1 MLNSF
6 LGIARQWSREK
17 FAIFSHKPLGVMLEF
32 QYIERELLVFSA
44 NWILPCDE
52 SIKQLTLRIKLVYMY
67 SYSEIAL
74 IHDTRHV
81 RTRFRV
87 GGIKA
92 SHLPIGL
99 IAVDYTVVY
108 TVKRVRRFYYCKM
121 SSSSCDKL
129 LRHF

>member
-17 FAIFSHKPLGVMLEF
+17 FAIFFPKASRSHVRF
-32 QYIERELLVFSA
+32 QYIERGLLVFSA

-52 SIKQLTLRIKLVYMY
+52 SMKKLIFRIKPVYMY

-87 GGIKA
+87 DGIKA
-92 SHLPIGL
+92 SHLPIRF
-99 IAVDYTVVY
+99 IAVEFVC
-108 TVKRVRRFYYCKM
+108 TVKRVRRF
-121 SSSSCDKL
+121 
-129 LRHF
+129 